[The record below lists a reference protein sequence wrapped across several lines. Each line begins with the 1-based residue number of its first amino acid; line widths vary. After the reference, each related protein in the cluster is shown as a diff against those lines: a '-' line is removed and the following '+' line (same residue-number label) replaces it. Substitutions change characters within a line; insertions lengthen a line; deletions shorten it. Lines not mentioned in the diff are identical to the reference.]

1 MTSKQKIKDL
11 IIELGDADFFN
22 TLTQVVKEREINE
35 WVQSKEN
42 FDDKAYKNFVKA
54 TSSCDLLAY
63 WMATGN
69 EESRKRA

>member
-35 WVQSKEN
+35 WVRSGEK
-42 FDDKAYKNFVKA
+42 FDDNAYKTFVKA
-54 TSSCDLLAY
+54 SSSCDLLAY
-63 WMATGN
+63 WMASGN
-69 EESRKRA
+69 EEARKR